1 MAEEFIAEKFILFD
15 PHRACERKPSNL
27 IGSHAKKKA
36 SPPPFVDE
44 LDRSIA
50 VDTDL
55 ALARC
60 EEVMPQLALQMS
72 LENQHSGAPIGDS
85 ADSSIFNL
93 PASLLSSSVLHR
105 L

>member
-1 MAEEFIAEKFILFD
+1 MATVLNKLAS
-15 PHRACERKPSNL
+15 RAGLNQVARRAVLWS
-27 IGSHAKKKA
+27 KA
-36 SPPPFVDE
+36 PPFVDE
-44 LDRSIA
+44 LVRSIA

-60 EEVMPQLALQMS
+60 EEAIPQLALQMS